1 VDEALK
7 QMDPHVVAPAEKQA
21 REAKKAGT
29 EADTTSASKSRMA
42 DPPMEADAQGE
53 EKREATVQERGIAPH
68 VNTAADSEK
77 EEEQEYDFAGEVAEG
92 AVQPVRWLAIAR
104 FYSSH
109 VSNAKIMFEL

>member
-1 VDEALK
+1 VAEALK
-7 QMDPHVVAPAEKQA
+7 QMDPHVVAPVEKQA

-29 EADTTSASKSRMA
+29 EADTTSANKSRMA

-53 EKREATVQERGIAPH
+53 EKREATIQERGIVPH
-68 VNTAADSEK
+68 VNTAADSGKE

-109 VSNAKIMFEL
+109 VPNAKIMFE